1 MQLSR
6 LLPAKGLS
14 RNFLMQ
20 MSFPV
25 FTQASRA
32 MRNNVFYGV
41 MALLLTACA
50 VSPTGRKQLLL
61 MNNQQMS
68 AMGVQAFNQLK
79 QDKPI
84 DQDPRINAY
93 VQCVAGAVTSQ
104 LSGGRSTWE
113 VRVFQDKS
121 ANAFA
126 LPGGKIGVNTGLFQV
141 ARNPD
146 QLAAVIGHEV
156 GHVQANHSN
165 ERTSQQMMVQ
175 GGLAAVDAF
184 YGAKLG
190 ANRDAAMQGLGL
202 GAEYGVLMPYS
213 RTQESEADLIGLELM
228 ARAGFDPRQSLQ
240 LWQNMA
246 ASGGGQ
252 PPEFLS
258 THPGYETRMRDL
270 QANMGKAMQ
279 LYQAAQA
286 QGRRPN
292 CG

>member
-1 MQLSR
+1 
-6 LLPAKGLS
+6 
-14 RNFLMQ
+14 
-20 MSFPV
+20 
-25 FTQASRA
+25 
-32 MRNNVFYGV
+32 MRNTVFYGV
-41 MALLLTACA
+41 LAFLLTACT
-50 VSPTGRKQLLL
+50 VSPMGRQQLLL
-61 MNNQQMS
+61 MNNQQMNT
-68 AMGVQAFNQLK
+68 MGVQAFNQIK
-79 QDKPI
+79 QTKPI
-84 DQDPRINAY
+84 DMDPRDNAY
-93 VQCVAGAVTSQ
+93 VQCVAGAITSQ
-104 LSGGRSTWE
+104 LSGNRSPWE

-141 ARNPD
+141 ARTPD

-156 GHVQANHSN
+156 GHVLANHSN
-165 ERTSQQMMVQ
+165 ERASQNLMVQ
-175 GGLAAVDAF
+175 GGLAAADAF
-184 YGAKLG
+184 YGGKMG
-190 ANRDAAMQGLGL
+190 ANRNTVMQALGM
-202 GAEYGVLMPYS
+202 GAEYGILMPYG

-228 ARAGFDPRQSLQ
+228 AQAGFDPRQSLQ

-246 ASGGGQ
+246 AAGGGQ

-270 QANMGKAMQ
+270 QAHMGRAMQ